1 MVSTI
6 EMKHLFVLDDWRRR
20 SIGTAL
26 VVAVA
31 QARHL
36 GGAVLQL
43 DVDESRGAAIRLS
56 EAHGFL
62 PTDPFNEGWPGARW
76 YALSLDAIRD
86 E

>member
-26 VVAVA
+26 VVAAVA

-36 GGAVLQL
+36 A
-43 DVDESRGAAIRLS
+43 ELS
-56 EAHGFL
+56 CSW
-62 PTDPFNEGWPGARW
+62 T
-76 YALSLDAIRD
+76 
-86 E
+86 